1 MNRIILTIMIFTA
14 IVAGCTEYKMN
25 HCKCDDMPSQEAGTG
40 LIVGTAAQN
49 SENDS
54 LVSAWKTGS
63 GVVTSDENNIFGIVN
78 SDGSPIDFS
87 KYSVLFKRTSGNGS
101 TKFLRDVTKD
111 DNAKKYVYT
120 ITNLQC
126 NYFEDYLGTINLV
139 IIPKI
144 EDGYYVEIIE
154 KHAWWIHHK
163 IKKESLM
170 KTCIFKEDSDGSW
183 KLESETKH

>member
-1 MNRIILTIMIFTA
+1 MNRIIITVMIVSA
-14 IVAGCTEYKMN
+14 IITGCTEYKMN
-25 HCKCDDMPSQEAGTG
+25 HCNCDDMPAQEVGTG
-40 LIVGTAAQN
+40 LIVGTATQN

-54 LVSAWKTGS
+54 LVSAWKIGS

-78 SDGSPIDFS
+78 KDGSPIDFS
-87 KYSVLFKRTSGNGS
+87 RYSVLFKKTFGNGS

-120 ITNLQC
+120 ITNLEC
-126 NYFEDYLGTINLV
+126 DYFLDLLGNINLV

-154 KHAWWIHHK
+154 KNARWIHHK
-163 IKKESLM
+163 IKKDALM
-170 KTCIFKEDSDGSW
+170 ETYIFKEDTDGNW
-183 KLESETKH
+183 KLES